1 MSNTSTISV
10 AFRIDKELKDEAT
23 KILSGLGIDLTTAI
37 RMYLSKVVIHN
48 GIPFA
53 VEYEKKHYTPNEETQ
68 AAFAWT
74 QDYIDKGEKSGF
86 KTTEE
91 LFKHLEI

>member
-1 MSNTSTISV
+1 MSNTISV
-10 AFRIDKELKDEAT
+10 AFRVDKGLKDEAT
-23 KILSGLGIDLTTAI
+23 KVLSGLGIDLTTAM
-37 RMYLSKVVIHN
+37 RMYLSKVVIHK

-53 VEYEKKHYTPNEETQ
+53 VEYDKERVPNEETQ

-74 QDYIDKGEKSGF
+74 RNYIDKGEKSGF
-86 KTTEE
+86 KTPEE

>member
-1 MSNTSTISV
+1 MSNTTSI
-10 AFRIDKELKDEAT
+10 AFRVDKGLKDEAT
-23 KILSGLGIDLTTAI
+23 KVLSGLGIDLTTAL

-53 VEYEKKHYTPNEETQ
+53 VGYGKKHSAPNEETMS
-68 AAFAWT
+68 AFAWT
-74 QDYIDKGEKSGF
+74 QDYIDRGEKSGF
-86 KTTEE
+86 KTPKE